1 MLSSRAADV
10 DALWADL
17 VAAALLGTERQPP
30 PLAPTGG
37 ALDAVLAALGPAAP
51 PAQLLGA
58 AGAVAAYRRAGRR
71 HAVAA
76 APPEPAPADPRPP
89 CSPSA
94 DVRLAAMLAGDHA
107 DLLGEW
113 LAAVATAG
121 RRVAPSRLPDLLD
134 LAARRADLRP
144 AVLAAAGPRGA
155 WLAGQNPTWASLV
168 AGDDADDDE
177 ALWQSGDRQARVALL
192 ARLRARDPAAARR
205 LLESTWAE
213 EPPDA
218 RAAFVGTLALGLSM
232 ADEPFLEAGL
242 DDRRK
247 EVRDA
252 AVALLL
258 RLSDSRLVRRM
269 AERVVPSLRFSRGL
283 RLLPG
288 FGVPRLDVDPPAAH
302 DRAMG
307 RDGVEAKAPHGQ
319 PLGDRAWWL
328 RRLLAA
334 VPPSACSAAL
344 GAAPSDLID
353 AAVKSD
359 WALALLAGWGDA
371 AVNHRDADWA
381 EALLAAPHVPDE
393 TVAGLVELLPPERRE
408 ALAERLLRAERGAL
422 RGDHPAMPVLRHC
435 QHSWGD
441 ALARAVLA
449 RLREGI
455 AGRDQRFGSDWP
467 AQAALATFARRIPP
481 TLADEA
487 ADGWPTGARFW
498 QWWSRPVEGMA
509 ATLRFRRD
517 MLEEITR

>member
-10 DALWADL
+10 EALWADL

-30 PLAPTGG
+30 PLAPTGS
-37 ALDAVLAALGPAAP
+37 ALDSVLSALGPAAP
-51 PAQLLGA
+51 SAQLLGA
-58 AGAVAAYRRAGRR
+58 AGAVALYRRAGRR
-71 HAVAA
+71 HSVA
-76 APPEPAPADPRPP
+76 APPDAPPTDQRPP

-94 DVRLAAMLAGDHA
+94 DARLAAMLAGDHA

-121 RRVAPSRLPDLLD
+121 RRVAPGRLPDLLD

-144 AVLAAAGPRGA
+144 VVLAAAGPRGA
-155 WLAGQNPTWASLV
+155 WLAGQNPAWTGLV
-168 AGDDADDDE
+168 VGGDDANDDE
-177 ALWQSGDRQARVALL
+177 SLWQSGDRQARLALL
-192 ARLRARDPAAARR
+192 TRLRARDPEAARR

-213 EPPDA
+213 EPPDE
-218 RAAFVGTLALGLSM
+218 RAAFVGALALGLSM
-232 ADEPFLEAGL
+232 ADEPFLEAAL

-247 EVRDA
+247 EVRGA
-252 AVALLL
+252 AAALLA
-258 RLSDSRLVRRM
+258 RLAGSRLVQRM
-269 AERVVPSLRFSRGL
+269 TERALPRLRFSRGL
-283 RLLPG
+283 RLLG
-288 FGVPRLDVDPPAAH
+288 GGVRLDVDPPDEI
-302 DRAMG
+302 DRAMA

-319 PLGDRAWWL
+319 GLGDRAWWL
-328 RRLLAA
+328 RRLLGA
-334 VPPSACSAAL
+334 VPPATW
-344 GAAPSDLID
+344 GAAWRATPAELID

-359 WALALLAGWGDA
+359 WAQALLAGWGEA
-371 AVNHRDADWA
+371 AANHRDADWA
-381 EALLAAPHVPDE
+381 EALLATPHAPDE
-393 TVAGLVELLPPERRE
+393 TVAGLVGLLPPERRE
-408 ALAERLLRAERGAL
+408 ALAERLLRADRGPL

-435 QHSWGD
+435 QHAWGD

-455 AGRDQRFGSDWP
+455 AGRDQHFGTDWQ
-467 AQAALATFARRIPP
+467 AQAALATFARSIPP

-517 MLEEITR
+517 MLEEIAR